1 MPELP
6 EVETTRRGIAPYLEG
21 QRVER
26 VIVRERRLRWPI
38 PEDLDVRLSGQRI
51 VSVERR
57 AKYLL
62 LGAESGT
69 LISHLGMSGSLRL
82 VESGTPASRH
92 EHVDIELASGM
103 ALRYTD
109 PRRFG
114 AMLWSLAPLEH
125 ELLRNLGP
133 EPLTDAFAG
142 QRLFELSRGRSMA
155 VKPFIMDNAVV
166 VGVGN
171 IYASEALFAAGI
183 DPRKPAGSISKAR
196 YLRLAEEIKRILVIA
211 IERGGTTLRDFV
223 GGDGQPGYFQ
233 QELFVYGR
241 GGEFCK
247 VCGSTLREIRLAACR
262 TFPLAGRIAH
272 RSWNL
277 TV

>member
-6 EVETTRRGIAPYLEG
+6 EVETTRRGIAPFLEG
-21 QRVER
+21 QRVSR

-51 VSVERR
+51 LLVERR

-62 LGAESGT
+62 LQAEVGT

-82 VESGTPASRH
+82 VEAGLEAAKH
-92 EHVDIELASGM
+92 EHVDIELESGM

-114 AMLWSLAPLEH
+114 ALLWSDDPLNH
-125 ELLRNLGP
+125 ELLRHLGP
-133 EPLTDAFAG
+133 EPLTGLFDG
-142 QRLFELSRGRSMA
+142 DRLFQLSRGRSMA

-171 IYASEALFAAGI
+171 IYATEALFAAGI
-183 DPRKPAGSISKAR
+183 DPRREAGTISRTR
-196 YLRLAEEIKRILVIA
+196 YLKLAEEIKRILAQA
-211 IERGGTTLRDFV
+211 IECGGTTLRDFV
-223 GGDGQPGYFQ
+223 GGDGKPGYFQ

-241 GGEFCK
+241 AGEFCK
-247 VCGSTLREIRLAACR
+247 QCGSTLREVRLGQRASVYCPR
-262 TFPLAGRIAH
+262 CQR
-272 RSWNL
+272 
-277 TV
+277 

>member
-21 QRVER
+21 QRVSR
-26 VIVRERRLRWPI
+26 VIVRERKLRWPI

-51 VSVERR
+51 VRVARR

-62 LGAESGT
+62 IEAQSGV
-69 LISHLGMSGSLRL
+69 LIAHLGMSGSLRL
-82 VESGTPASRH
+82 VEAGTPAAKH
-92 EHVDIELASGM
+92 EHVDIELESGM
-103 ALRYTD
+103 VLRYTD
-109 PRRFG
+109 PRKFG
-114 AMLWSLAPLEH
+114 AMLWSHDPLNH
-125 ELLRNLGP
+125 DLLVKLGP
-133 EPLTDAFAG
+133 EPLTEAFDG
-142 QRLFELSRGRSMA
+142 ERLFQMSRGRSMA
-155 VKPFIMDNAVV
+155 IKPFIMDNAVV

-183 DPRKPAGSISKAR
+183 DPRREAGTVSRAR
-196 YLRLAEEIKRILVIA
+196 YVKLAAEIKRILAQA

-241 GGEFCK
+241 GGQFCK
-247 VCGSTLREIRLAACR
+247 SCGSTLREVKLGQRASVYCPR
-262 TFPLAGRIAH
+262 CQR
-272 RSWNL
+272 
-277 TV
+277 

>member
-26 VIVRERRLRWPI
+26 VIVRERRLRWLI

-62 LGAESGT
+62 LGAEAGT

-196 YLRLAEEIKRILVIA
+196 YLRLAEEIKRILAIA

-247 VCGSTLREIRLAACR
+247 VCGSTLREIRLGQRASVYCPR
-262 TFPLAGRIAH
+262 CQR
-272 RSWNL
+272 
-277 TV
+277 

>member
-6 EVETTRRGIAPYLEG
+6 EVETTRRGIAPFLEG
-21 QRVER
+21 QRVTR
-26 VIVRERRLRWPI
+26 VVVRDGRLRWPV

-51 VSVERR
+51 LSVDRR

-62 LGAESGT
+62 LNAEVGT
-69 LISHLGMSGSLRL
+69 LISHLGMSGNLRL
-82 VESGTPASRH
+82 VELGLAAARH
-92 EHVDIELASGM
+92 EHVDIELESGL

-114 AMLWSLAPLEH
+114 AMLWSPDPLNH
-125 ELLRNLGP
+125 ELLLRLGP
-133 EPLTDAFAG
+133 EPLTDLFDG
-142 QRLFELSRGRSMA
+142 ERLFQLSRGRAMA

-183 DPRKPAGSISKAR
+183 DPRRPAGGISRAR
-196 YLRLAEEIKRILVIA
+196 YERLAAEIRRILAMA

-223 GGDGQPGYFQ
+223 GGDGKPGYFQ

-241 GGEFCK
+241 GGAFCK
-247 VCGSTLREIRLAACR
+247 QCGSTLREVRLGQRASVYC
-262 TFPLAGRIAH
+262 GRCQ
-272 RSWNL
+272 R
-277 TV
+277 

>member
-6 EVETTRRGIAPYLEG
+6 EVETTRRGIEPYLKG
-21 QRVER
+21 QRVSR
-26 VIVRERRLRWPI
+26 VVVRERRLRWPI

-62 LGAESGT
+62 IGAEVGT

-82 VESGTPASRH
+82 VEQGLPAAKH
-92 EHVDIELASGM
+92 EHVDIELESGL

-114 AMLWSLAPLEH
+114 ALLWSQDPLNH
-125 ELLRNLGP
+125 ELLVRLGP
-133 EPLTDAFAG
+133 EPLGALFDG
-142 QRLFELSRGRSMA
+142 ERLYQLSRGKQVA

-183 DPRKPAGSISKAR
+183 DPRRAAGSISRAR
-196 YLRLAEEIKRILVIA
+196 YLQLALDIKRILAHA

-247 VCGSTLREIRLAACR
+247 SCGSTLREVKLGQRASVYCPR
-262 TFPLAGRIAH
+262 CQR
-272 RSWNL
+272 
-277 TV
+277 

>member
-6 EVETTRRGIAPYLEG
+6 EVETTRRGIAPYLIGE
-21 QRVER
+21 RVSR

-51 VSVERR
+51 ECVERR

-62 LGAESGT
+62 IKAESGS
-69 LISHLGMSGSLRL
+69 LIGHLGMSGSLRL
-82 VESGTPASRH
+82 VECGLPAAKH
-92 EHVDIELASGM
+92 EHVDIELESGL

-114 AMLWSLAPLEH
+114 ALLWSEDPLHH
-125 ELLRNLGP
+125 ELLSKLGP
-133 EPLTDAFAG
+133 EPLGADFDG
-142 QRLFELSRGRSMA
+142 ERLFQMSRGRSMA

-171 IYASEALFAAGI
+171 IYATEALFAAGI
-183 DPRKPAGSISKAR
+183 DPRREAGSISRAR
-196 YLRLAEEIKRILVIA
+196 YLRLADEIKRILTHA

-233 QELFVYGR
+233 QELFAYGR

-247 VCGSTLREIRLAACR
+247 VCGSTLREVKLGQRASVYCPKCQR
-262 TFPLAGRIAH
+262 
-272 RSWNL
+272 
-277 TV
+277 

>member
-21 QRVER
+21 QRVSR

-38 PEDLDVRLSGQRI
+38 PEDLDVRLSGQLILR
-51 VSVERR
+51 VERR

-62 LGAESGT
+62 LGAEAGT

-82 VESGTPASRH
+82 VAAGLAAGKH
-92 EHVDIELASGM
+92 EHVDIELESGM

-114 AMLWSLAPLEH
+114 ALLWSQDPLNH
-125 ELLRNLGP
+125 ELLRHLGP
-133 EPLTDAFAG
+133 EPLTDLFDG
-142 QRLFELSRGRSMA
+142 DRLFQLSRGRSMA

-183 DPRKPAGSISKAR
+183 DPRREAGSISRAR
-196 YLRLAEEIKRILVIA
+196 YLKLAEAIKRILAQA
-211 IERGGTTLRDFV
+211 IECGGTTLRDFV
-223 GGDGQPGYFQ
+223 GGDGKPGYFQ
-233 QELFVYGR
+233 QELWVYGR
-241 GGEFCK
+241 GGEFCRQ
-247 VCGSTLREIRLAACR
+247 CGSTLREIRLGQRASVYCPR
-262 TFPLAGRIAH
+262 CQR
-272 RSWNL
+272 
-277 TV
+277 

>member
-21 QRVER
+21 QRVSR

-38 PEDLDVRLSGQRI
+38 PEDLDVRLSGQLILR
-51 VSVERR
+51 VERR

-62 LGAESGT
+62 LGAEAGT

-82 VESGTPASRH
+82 VEAGLAAGKH
-92 EHVDIELASGM
+92 EHVDIELESGM

-114 AMLWSLAPLEH
+114 ALLWSQDPLNH
-125 ELLRNLGP
+125 ELLRHLGP
-133 EPLTDAFAG
+133 EPLTDLFDG
-142 QRLFELSRGRSMA
+142 DRLFQLSRGRSMA

-183 DPRKPAGSISKAR
+183 DPRREAGSISRAR
-196 YLRLAEEIKRILVIA
+196 YLKLAEAIKRILAQA
-211 IERGGTTLRDFV
+211 IECGGTTLRDFV
-223 GGDGQPGYFQ
+223 GGDGKPGYFQ
-233 QELFVYGR
+233 QELWVYGR
-241 GGEFCK
+241 GGEFCRQ
-247 VCGSTLREIRLAACR
+247 CGSSLREIRLGQRASVYCPR
-262 TFPLAGRIAH
+262 CQR
-272 RSWNL
+272 
-277 TV
+277 

>member
-62 LGAESGT
+62 LGAEAGT

-196 YLRLAEEIKRILVIA
+196 YLRLAEEIKRILAIA

-247 VCGSTLREIRLAACR
+247 VCGSTLRGIRLGQRASVYCPR
-262 TFPLAGRIAH
+262 CQR
-272 RSWNL
+272 
-277 TV
+277 